1 MIGAITDPAEEY
13 SPATA
18 EEEEEEEIKFV
29 SLLTTPLFRQT
40 LQRTHS
46 S

>member
-1 MIGAITDPAEEY
+1 MIGAIAEPAEEN
-13 SPATA
+13 SPVTA
-18 EEEEEEEIKFV
+18 EEEEEEIKFV